1 MKTRWVMVLVLVMVA
16 AAPLSMTA
24 RAQDGGGLT
33 DEQIALLDRI
43 VAARMVRDAWPAY
56 TEDASGSQAY
66 SIVEPEQTS
75 IRASA
80 LEHSATV
87 IPGETDDNT
96 QAVVAAS
103 VISSV
108 TVSDGTEE
116 SVEYTISGEA
126 RIVDGVMYVNV
137 AYDEPNDQ
145 LPPLAEGWVQINSV
159 EELDAYTALDA
170 LALSDLY
177 EESDL
182 EELNAM
188 IEMYKQYAT
197 DVTLEQTTLED
208 GTTADV
214 ITITLDS
221 VGVAEYMKVQD
232 ASSPLF
238 DLLLTDDA
246 PDSYTF
252 RMTLDAENNP
262 IAIEGVMSI
271 AGVGLDAA
279 LFGSSYPEGS
289 TIDVTVEAEQVAVYT
304 PILEGVEP
312 AVVPDEVVPA
322 P

>member
-1 MKTRWVMVLVLVMVA
+1 MKTRWVMVLVLVLVA
-16 AAPLSMTA
+16 AAPLRMTA

-56 TEDASGSQAY
+56 TEDAAGSQAY

-87 IPGETDDNT
+87 IPGDPNDNT

-108 TVSDGTEE
+108 TASDGTEQN
-116 SVEYTISGEA
+116 VEYTISGEVI
-126 RIVDGVMYVNV
+126 IVDGVLYVNA
-137 AYDEPNDQ
+137 AYDEPSDQ

-159 EELDAYTALDA
+159 EELDAYTAVDA
-170 LALSDLY
+170 LGLGDLY

-182 EELNAM
+182 DELNAM

-197 DVTLEQTTLED
+197 DVTLEQTTLDD
-208 GTTADV
+208 GTAVDV

-221 VGVAEYMKVQD
+221 AGVAEYMKIQE
-232 ASSPLF
+232 ASSALF
-238 DLLLTDDA
+238 DLLLTDEA

-271 AGVGLDAA
+271 AGVGLDAQ
-279 LFGSSYPEGS
+279 LFGSYPDGA
-289 TIDVTVEAEQVAVYT
+289 TIDVAVEAEQVAVYT
-304 PILEGVEP
+304 PVVEGIEP
-312 AVVPDEVVPA
+312 AVAPDEVVPA